1 MLSQP
6 GALDGLGS
14 KLRMVMLLT
23 WPAIM
28 AQMSNIVMEYIDA
41 SMVGSLGAT
50 QSAAIGLVA
59 TSTWLVWGLAA
70 ATCTGFAVQVA
81 HRVGAGDDEG
91 ARSVTRS
98 AIITVFLVGLVIAAL
113 SVAIAPALPGWL
125 GGKSDIAGPAS
136 WYFGIFAAGVPLMG
150 LTFLSTALLRSS
162 GNMTVPGLTNVVM
175 CLMDVVF
182 NFFLI
187 FPTRDVTVF
196 GADIT
201 IPGAGMGVPGAA
213 LGTLLAYSAGGVW
226 MMSYIFNRSTHISH
240 PWQGIKG
247 QARWHLR
254 REIPVRA
261 AVIGWPVAL
270 ERVVMTG
277 AQIFITTIVAPLGNA
292 AIAANAFAV
301 TAESLCYAPG
311 YGVGDAATT
320 LVGQSLGAGRKDLAR
335 GFARISV
342 ISGMI
347 IMGVLGLVMWLLAPQ
362 MMSLFSS
369 DQEIVSLGSMALR
382 TEAWAEP
389 MFAAAIVTYGVF
401 VGAGYTVV
409 PACINFGSIWLV
421 RITLAWILA
430 PSMGLYG
437 IWLAMCIELCVRG
450 SVFLICL
457 VGKRWLRKSRAVPAE
472 APALDASPADE
483 GEGLV
488 M

>member
-1 MLSQP
+1 MLGQP

-28 AQMSNIVMEYIDA
+28 AQMSNIAMEYIDA

-59 TSTWLVWGLAA
+59 TSTWLVWGLSAA
-70 ATCTGFAVQVA
+70 ASTGFAVQVA

-98 AIITVFLVGLVIAAL
+98 AISTVFLVCLVIAAL
-113 SVAIAPALPGWL
+113 GVAIAPVLPGWL
-125 GGKSDIAGPAS
+125 GGNSDIAGPAS

-150 LTFLSTALLRSS
+150 LTFLATALLRSS
-162 GNMTVPGLTNVVM
+162 GNMTVPGLANVVM
-175 CLMDVVF
+175 CMMDVVF

-187 FPTRDVTVF
+187 FPTREATVL
-196 GADIT
+196 GMDIT
-201 IPGAGMGVPGAA
+201 IPGAGLGVPGAA
-213 LGTLLAYSAGGVW
+213 LGTLLAYSAGGIW
-226 MMSYIFNRSTHISH
+226 MMSYIFGRSAHLSH
-240 PWQGIKG
+240 PWRGLKG
-247 QARWHLR
+247 RNRWRLR

-277 AQIFITTIVAPLGNA
+277 AQILITTIVAPLGNA

-335 GFARISV
+335 SFARISV

-347 IMGVLGLVMWLLAPQ
+347 IMGVLGAVMWLLAPQ

-369 DQEIVSLGSMALR
+369 DHEIVSLGAMALR

-421 RITLAWILA
+421 RLTLAWFLA
-430 PSMGLYG
+430 PTMGLYG

-450 SVFLICL
+450 TVFLVYL
-457 VGKRWLRKSRAVPAE
+457 AGKRWIRRSRALPAD
-472 APALDASPADE
+472 ADTLDPSPANE
-483 GEGLV
+483 GDGPV